1 VALLEVRGVDVHF
14 GGHHAVRSV
23 DLDVDA
29 GRISG
34 LIGPNGAGKTTTFN
48 VITGLQDA
56 TRGSVV
62 LAGEDITTTSP
73 HHRARRGL
81 ARTFQRLEVFGSM
94 TAYENVLT
102 AAEIHESWAPHP
114 VDARALTDA
123 VIDRV
128 GVRPVAA
135 ERVDAMPTGLA
146 RMVELARALATEP
159 RVLLLD
165 EPASGLDDGES
176 EALAELLV
184 DLAAGGMAI
193 LLVEHDVPLVMR
205 VCDRIDVL
213 DFGAVIATGTP
224 AEIQSDPVVLDAYL
238 GTASP

>member
-1 VALLEVRGVDVHF
+1 
-14 GGHHAVRSV
+14 
-23 DLDVDA
+23 
-29 GRISG
+29 
-34 LIGPNGAGKTTTFN
+34 
-48 VITGLQDA
+48 
-56 TRGSVV
+56 
-62 LAGEDITTTSP
+62 
-73 HHRARRGL
+73 
-81 ARTFQRLEVFGSM
+81 
-94 TAYENVLT
+94 
-102 AAEIHESWAPHP
+102 
-114 VDARALTDA
+114 
-123 VIDRV
+123 
-128 GVRPVAA
+128 
-135 ERVDAMPTGLA
+135 
-146 RMVELARALATEP
+146 
-159 RVLLLD
+159 VLLLD